1 MIGSTDIKDKAHK
14 RREPMSEKKLS
25 RREKEKRT
33 QRRDMLSAALSLF
46 SKKGY
51 HNVSMQE
58 IAKTAEF
65 AIGTLYKFFQNKE
78 ELYRALVLEQSEKFH
93 KAMASA
99 IDESEDEMEILR
111 NYVRTKSKL
120 FCENLQ
126 FIRLYLA
133 ENRGMSYTLRKGF
146 DEEMRKR
153 YNQLLEK
160 LASAIDRGI
169 KKKRFRDIAD
179 PFGLAVAI
187 DSTVNSFHLLW
198 LDTPEKYPYPEDPDA
213 VLNIFFKGLVGS

>member
-1 MIGSTDIKDKAHK
+1 M
-14 RREPMSEKKLS
+14 PEKKLT
-25 RREKEKRT
+25 RREKEKLT

-46 SKKGY
+46 SEKGY

-65 AIGTLYKFFQNKE
+65 AMGTLYKFFQNKE
-78 ELYRALVLEQSEKFH
+78 ALYRALVLEQSEKFH
-93 KAMASA
+93 TVLMSA
-99 IDESEDEMEILR
+99 LDEPEDEMEILR
-111 NYVRTKSKL
+111 NYVRTKSDL

-133 ENRGMSYTLRKGF
+133 ENRGISYTLREGF
-146 DEEMRKR
+146 DEEIRQR
-153 YNQLLEK
+153 YNQVLEK
-160 LASAIDRGI
+160 LASAIDRGMR
-169 KKKRFRDIAD
+169 KKRFRSIAD
-179 PFGLAVAI
+179 PFGIAVAI

-198 LDTPEKYPYPEDPDA
+198 LDTPEKYHYPEDPDA

>member
-1 MIGSTDIKDKAHK
+1 MPEN
-14 RREPMSEKKLS
+14 RLS
-25 RREKEKRT
+25 RREKEKLR
-33 QRRDMLSAALSLF
+33 QRRDMLSAALALF
-46 SKKGY
+46 SERGY
-51 HNVSMQE
+51 YNVSMQE
-58 IAKTAEF
+58 IAKAAEF

-78 ELYRALVLEQSEKFH
+78 ALYRALVFENSEKFH
-93 KAMASA
+93 NALMSA
-99 IDESEDEMEILR
+99 LDEPGDEIEILR
-111 NYVRTKSKL
+111 NYIRTKNDL

-153 YNQLLEK
+153 YNQVLEK
-160 LASAIDRGI
+160 LSSVIDGGI
-169 KKKRFRDIAD
+169 QKKRFRNIAG
-179 PFGLAVAI
+179 PFGIAVAI

-213 VLNIFFKGLVGS
+213 VLNIFSKGLIGF